1 MNTLENIREIRNVD
15 KENSFGHQEI
25 ITKVNTWMM
34 KETAM
39 VK

>member
-1 MNTLENIREIRNVD
+1 MSTLENIKVIRNAGR
-15 KENSFGHQEI
+15 ESSFGHQEI
-25 ITKVNTWMM
+25 ITKGSTRMT